1 MSPRY
6 IDASSIVPM
15 LSLSERQKAWA
26 RIIQFV
32 FTDTLLSALNDQ
44 NMITEHEYD
53 RLLYMLEQRCGM
65 PEKSIFLVPDYKDS

>member
-44 NMITEHEYD
+44 HI
-53 RLLYMLEQRCGM
+53 LLFSHYRNNATYESRN
-65 PEKSIFLVPDYKDS
+65 KSHFYAICCYIIGRT

>member
-6 IDASSIVPM
+6 IDTSSIVPM

-32 FTDTLLSALNDQ
+32 FTDTLLSALYDQ
-44 NMITEHEYD
+44 NMIAEYEYD
-53 RLLYMLEQRCGM
+53 RLLYIANYIA
-65 PEKSIFLVPDYKDS
+65 S

>member
-6 IDASSIVPM
+6 IDTSSIVPM
-15 LSLSERQKAWA
+15 LSLPERQKAWA

-44 NMITEHEYD
+44 HMITEHEYD
-53 RLLYMLEQRCGM
+53 RLLYMLEQHCGM